1 MELFRNA
8 ELAARNQEVNPVD
21 HYHYTRSLNGCKRD
35 TVKGVLEKGLKMS
48 ETNFKHIVEDHDEI
62 WSRRVCPSCRKFDPK
77 SVEVTDYS
85 GPEMANFEYTC
96 EVCSVVWTWAE
107 GAPVG
112 NGPDR
117 PPHLDECGIC
127 GDWDCEG
134 DCEKRDQESL
144 DRVAYGNEFGSNF
157 DPAVCA
163 LCGGL
168 TDCSDGTCG
177 ETDETG
183 TDISDWVWKDGIK
196 YPGGDGTVWVSEYA
210 PMRVWEMQAALARL
224 NPTDHVLIAAPTDSR
239 SDWLNIGMVVA
250 PTGPDRENVSAV
262 TLFPGLEWDSFDMA
276 IDWDR
281 REDRG
286 LFR

>member
-1 MELFRNA
+1 
-8 ELAARNQEVNPVD
+8 
-21 HYHYTRSLNGCKRD
+21 
-35 TVKGVLEKGLKMS
+35 MS
-48 ETNFKHIVEDHDEI
+48 ETNFKHTVEDHDET

-96 EVCSVVWTWAE
+96 VGCSVVWTWAE

-117 PPHLDECGIC
+117 PPHIDECGIC

-144 DRVAYGNEFGSNF
+144 DRAAYTERYRDQEIDEVQEIAEHLDIDPEDVEFAKN
-157 DPAVCA
+157 
-163 LCGGL
+163 
-168 TDCSDGTCG
+168 
-177 ETDETG
+177 
-183 TDISDWVWKDGIK
+183 DISDWVWKDGRK

-224 NPTDHVLIAAPTDSR
+224 NPTDHVIIAAPCDSR
-239 SDWLNIGMVVA
+239 SDWLNVGSVVA
-250 PTGPDRENVSAV
+250 PTGPNCENGFSGV
-262 TLFPGLEWDSFDMA
+262 TLFPGQEWDSFDMA
-276 IDWDR
+276 VDWDSR
-281 REDRG
+281 DDRG